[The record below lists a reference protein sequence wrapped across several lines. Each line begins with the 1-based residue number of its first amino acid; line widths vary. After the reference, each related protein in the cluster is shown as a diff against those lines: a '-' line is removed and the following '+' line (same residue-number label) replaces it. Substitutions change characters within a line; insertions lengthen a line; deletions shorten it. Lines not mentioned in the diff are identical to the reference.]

1 MQEIRLAKT
10 AGFCFGVNRAVSMV
24 YAMLEEGKT
33 VYTLGPIIHN
43 PQVVTDLEKRGVV
56 IVDETGEVPQG
67 AVLVVRTHGVP
78 AAVTQAIKER
88 GLDCCDATCPFV
100 SKIHQIV
107 AKRSEGGDIVL
118 IAGDPAHP
126 EVQGI
131 RGHCPGKSY
140 VFNGVGQLEDLLRTY
155 PEFSNAPISV
165 VAQTTFHIKEW
176 EN

>member
-88 GLDCCDATCPFV
+88 GSTAATRPARLYPK
-100 SKIHQIV
+100 SI
-107 AKRSEGGDIVL
+107 RSWQSGRR
-118 IAGDPAHP
+118 AA
-126 EVQGI
+126 
-131 RGHCPGKSY
+131 
-140 VFNGVGQLEDLLRTY
+140 
-155 PEFSNAPISV
+155 IS
-165 VAQTTFHIKEW
+165 F
-176 EN
+176 

>member
-126 EVQGI
+126 EVRGI

-140 VFNGVGQLEDLLRTY
+140 VFNGVGQLEDLLRTILN
-155 PEFSNAPISV
+155 FRMR
-165 VAQTTFHIKEW
+165 QFQWLLKQLFT
-176 EN
+176 

>member
-88 GLDCCDATCPFV
+88 GLDCCDATWRCGA
-100 SKIHQIV
+100 SAAIV
-107 AKRSEGGDIVL
+107 RVNPMYLTVWGSWRICYGPILNFRMRQFQWLLK
-118 IAGDPAHP
+118 
-126 EVQGI
+126 
-131 RGHCPGKSY
+131 
-140 VFNGVGQLEDLLRTY
+140 QLFT
-155 PEFSNAPISV
+155 
-165 VAQTTFHIKEW
+165 
-176 EN
+176 

>member
-78 AAVTQAIKER
+78 SLRPSRSGGSTAATRPARLYPKSI
-88 GLDCCDATCPFV
+88 
-100 SKIHQIV
+100 
-107 AKRSEGGDIVL
+107 RSWQSGRRAV
-118 IAGDPAHP
+118 
-126 EVQGI
+126 
-131 RGHCPGKSY
+131 
-140 VFNGVGQLEDLLRTY
+140 
-155 PEFSNAPISV
+155 IS
-165 VAQTTFHIKEW
+165 F
-176 EN
+176 

>member
-1 MQEIRLAKT
+1 
-10 AGFCFGVNRAVSMV
+10 MV

-88 GLDCCDATCPFV
+88 GA
-100 SKIHQIV
+100 
-107 AKRSEGGDIVL
+107 R
-118 IAGDPAHP
+118 
-126 EVQGI
+126 
-131 RGHCPGKSY
+131 
-140 VFNGVGQLEDLLRTY
+140 LLRRDLPVCIQNPSDRGKAVGGRRYRFDWGGSRT
-155 PEFSNAPISV
+155 PGGAGHPRPLSG
-165 VAQTTFHIKEW
+165 
-176 EN
+176 